1 MDHIQEFGLIRATH
15 ALKAFARRLSRR
27 TWFAVL
33 GLAGVGAALYA
44 GWGWLAAAGLTTFI
58 VGVMPCVMMCGL
70 GLCANRLGGKGGGS
84 CDAKNGAAATE
95 TDLLPQRIA

>member
-1 MDHIQEFGLIRATH
+1 MDDIQEFGFIRATH
-15 ALKAFARRLSRR
+15 SLKAFARRLSRR

-44 GWGWLAAAGLTTFI
+44 GWEWLAAAGLTTLI
-58 VGVMPCVMMCGL
+58 VGVLPCVAMCGL

-84 CDAKNGAAATE
+84 CHAKSGAAATE
-95 TDLLPQRIA
+95 ADLLPQRKA